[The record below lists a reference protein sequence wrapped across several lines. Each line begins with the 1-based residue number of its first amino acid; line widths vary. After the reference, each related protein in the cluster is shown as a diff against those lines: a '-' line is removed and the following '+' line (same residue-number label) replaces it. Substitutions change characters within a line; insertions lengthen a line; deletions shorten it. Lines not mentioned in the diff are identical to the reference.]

1 MNNASAPSQPRAV
14 IDRLIVNTPYD
25 PPQRHW
31 AQTDDKRFELVEQR
45 RPAGYFITDTRH
57 NTNRFVKLDLAE
69 RIRERV
75 ADWQAAEYPGITTVT
90 RRLLEHWHDREQREN
105 TPFYFCQLEAIETLI
120 WWVEAPA
127 SFRQGI
133 EIPSDGGLWERLC
146 SKMATGTGKTTV
158 MAMIIAWQVVN
169 ALTYPQRK
177 EFSRAVFIVT
187 PGLTVKE
194 RLQVLHPSHAQNYYD
209 EFNILPSPAYRDK
222 LNQVALLIENWHS
235 LMPLKQPERSVKKL
249 GPESDRAFSDRVLK
263 DLGTCKNLL
272 VINDEAHHAYR
283 IPAELKAKRVAG
295 MSKEDQEEATR
306 WIEGLDRIHKT
317 RRIVRCFDL
326 SATPFAPTGKK
337 TTEEALFPWIV
348 SDFSLNDA
356 IEAGLVKTPRVVV
369 RDDALPV
376 KWKGTDYRSRLYHL
390 YVDKDVKDDLNSRAE
405 AHQPLP
411 ELVQI
416 AYTLLG
422 ADWRETLKTWQEK
435 GHKIPPAMLTVCN
448 RIETARRIEHFFL
461 KDDCLIDEL
470 NASGQVLR
478 VDSTILDKAEVGE
491 ESSKKDEAYEERLK
505 EIIGHSGLDDLKKAS
520 WLDKSKEEQLRAI
533 VDNVG
538 KANTPGQKVQNVIS
552 VAMLSEGWDAKNV
565 THILGLRAFTSQLLC
580 EQVIGRG
587 LRRTAYEKDDEGRFL
602 PEYVNVIGV
611 PFTFLP
617 QEGEGEPPPPP
628 PPRTA
633 VESLPE
639 RVEFEIV
646 WPNVLRIEEVLNPTL
661 AVDWLLVEP
670 LQLQP
675 ELTPTAAEMAPTLSG
690 IQDVTKTSLI
700 DLQVHAEKFRFQH
713 LVFHASRKA
722 YERLY
727 SKAWQGEKHILIFQI
742 IRIVEHFLKS
752 DKIVIASLFHQEELR
767 KRVLLAMTIDR
778 TVQHICQFVRQAN
791 TQRLEP
797 VFDRDYPIG
806 STAHMR
812 TWYTSKP
819 CHPTQKSQISH
830 VVFDSGWE
838 SAALF
843 ALDQSHLVKAYAK
856 NDHLGFYVL
865 YLFNGAVRK
874 YFPDYLVRLSN
885 GKTLVLEIKGQPNEE
900 SKAKQAAME
909 RWVLAVNAKGGFGEW
924 CRDEATEASAIHDLI
939 AKHGGEPEAG

>member
-1 MNNASAPSQPRAV
+1 MGR
-14 IDRLIVNTPYD
+14 
-25 PPQRHW
+25 
-31 AQTDDKRFELVEQR
+31 
-45 RPAGYFITDTRH
+45 
-57 NTNRFVKLDLAE
+57 LAE
-69 RIRERV
+69 
-75 ADWQAAEYPGITTVT
+75 
-90 RRLLEHWHDREQREN
+90 H
-105 TPFYFCQLEAIETLI
+105 
-120 WWVEAPA
+120 
-127 SFRQGI
+127 
-133 EIPSDGGLWERLC
+133 
-146 SKMATGTGKTTV
+146 
-158 MAMIIAWQVVN
+158 
-169 ALTYPQRK
+169 
-177 EFSRAVFIVT
+177 
-187 PGLTVKE
+187 
-194 RLQVLHPSHAQNYYD
+194 
-209 EFNILPSPAYRDK
+209 
-222 LNQVALLIENWHS
+222 
-235 LMPLKQPERSVKKL
+235 
-249 GPESDRAFSDRVLK
+249 
-263 DLGTCKNLL
+263 KNLI

-283 IPAELKAKRVAG
+283 IPAELKEKRVAG
-295 MSKEDQEEATR
+295 LSKEEQEEATR

-317 RRIVRCFDL
+317 RRILRCFDL

-337 TTEEALFPWIV
+337 ATEEALFPWIV

-390 YVDKDVKDDLNSRAE
+390 YMDRDVKDDLNSKAE

-422 ADWRETLKTWQEK
+422 ADWQLTLKDWRNS
-435 GHKIPPAMLTVCN
+435 GHTIPPALLTVCN
-448 RIETARRIEHFFL
+448 RIETSRRVEHFFL
-461 KDDCLIDEL
+461 KNDCLIPDL
-470 NASGQVLR
+470 NDSGRVLR

-491 ESSKKDEAYEERLK
+491 ESTKKDQAYVQRLK
-505 EIIGHSGLDDLKKAS
+505 EIVEQSGLSDLRKADC
-520 WLDKSKEEQLRAI
+520 LGMKKEELLRAI

-538 KANTPGQKVQNVIS
+538 KPNIPGQRVQNVIS

-587 LRRTAYEKDDEGRFL
+587 LRRTAYETDEEGRFL

-617 QEGEGEPPPPP
+617 MEGNGEPPPPP
-628 PPRTA
+628 PPKTL

-639 RVEFEIV
+639 RAEFEIV
-646 WPNVLRIEEVLNPTL
+646 WPNVLRIEEVLNRTL
-661 AVDWLLVEP
+661 TVDWSTVEP
-670 LQLQP
+670 LELKP

-690 IQDVTKTSLI
+690 IQDVTKVTLI
-700 DLQVHAEKFRFQH
+700 DLQSHVDNFRFQH

-722 YERLY
+722 YERL
-727 SKAWQGEKHILIFQI
+727 SSASGSGEKHILIFQI
-742 IRIVEHFLKS
+742 IRIVERFLNS
-752 DKIVIASLFHQEELR
+752 DRIVIPSLFHQEELR

-778 TVQHICQFVRQAN
+778 IVEHICRFIRQGN

-819 CHPTQKSQISH
+819 CHPTKKSQISQAA
-830 VVFDSGWE
+830 FDNSTWE
-838 SAALF
+838 AQALF
-843 ALDQSHLVKAYAK
+843 DLDNCELVEAYAK

-874 YFPDYLVRLSN
+874 YYPDYLIRFRN
-885 GKTLVLEIKGQPNEE
+885 GKTLVLEIKGQPNDE
-900 SKAKQAAME
+900 SRAKRAALGQ
-909 RWVLAVNAKGGFGEW
+909 WVKAVNAKGGFGLW
-924 CRDEATEASAIHDLI
+924 CEDIADRTSKVHDILNR
-939 AKHGGEPEAG
+939 HGELAYAAVD